1 MHFYYDWSFMKRK
14 VLFFDRELIKN
25 FWGHLSVLL
34 TIFSGVILFVD
45 DTPLKEKWFYPLG
58 FTVILVLYYT
68 LLWHNSNSLENI
80 DFKIENTKISIVT
93 GDLFDQDGL
102 KVIAFNEYFDTQVDD
117 KIISKNSLN
126 GIFIER
132 FFPSTVETLDDYI
145 SNYEFSEENILEK
158 NTTRITGKKQK
169 YQIGTVCL
177 YDDFLLT
184 AFSKFNDKNQA
195 YLTMPEYL
203 SFLIKFWDEINVVYA
218 QRSVSVPIFGSGITR
233 IKEHK
238 NITDEELLKIMLW
251 TFKISE
257 TRFKY
262 PAQLRIVI
270 HKDKIDTINLFEI
283 KSM

>member
-1 MHFYYDWSFMKRK
+1 MKRK
-14 VLFFDRELIKN
+14 VSLFNVNLVKS
-25 FWGHLSVLL
+25 FWIHLSVLL
-34 TIFSGVILFVD
+34 TIFGGILPFID
-45 DTPLKEKWFYPLG
+45 DRPLKEIWFYPLG
-58 FTVILVLYYT
+58 FIVILVLYYT
-68 LLWHNSNSLENI
+68 FLWWKANNLNNV
-80 DFKIENTKISIVT
+80 DLKIENTTISIVT
-93 GDLFDQDGL
+93 GDLFEQDGL
-102 KVIAFNEYFDTQVDD
+102 KAIAFNEYFDTKVDD
-117 KIISKNSLN
+117 KIISKKSLN
-126 GIFIER
+126 GIFIKR
-132 FFPSTVETLDDYI
+132 FFPSTVEALDAHI
-145 SNYEFSEENILEK
+145 SNYEFREENILEK
-158 NTTRITGKKQK
+158 NTTRIAGKKQK

-177 YDDFLLT
+177 YNDFLLT

-251 TFKISE
+251 TFKVSE

-262 PAQLRIVI
+262 PALLRIVI

-283 KSM
+283 KSMQNGI